1 MTIAQLREVSNRA
14 LLRVPK
20 DVLLV
25 TLVLSVSAF
34 AFGLGMLAQK
44 QLDIGHLGQ
53 GRGTFNV
60 LSTPTSEGA
69 ILGASV
75 AGAVVGAVATE
86 AISQSSHAPANQVIT
101 AKTATV
107 GKYVA
112 SKNGT
117 KYYLATCSG
126 AKRIKD
132 ENKVWFATV
141 EDAKASGRTPASNCP
156 GL

>member
-14 LLRVPK
+14 LLKVPK

-25 TLVLSVSAF
+25 LLVLSVSAF

-44 QLDIGHLGQ
+44 QLYISESGQ
-53 GRGTFNV
+53 GRDIFKIEAASS
-60 LSTPTSEGA
+60 STGSN
-69 ILGASV
+69 LGASV
-75 AGAVVGAVATE
+75 GGAALGAAV
-86 AISQSSHAPANQVIT
+86 QSHVPQTQDVT
-101 AKTATV
+101 AKMAPEPTLSTV

-126 AKRIKD
+126 AKRIKN

-141 EDAKASGRTPASNCP
+141 EDAKASGRTPSSTCK
-156 GL
+156 GM

>member
-1 MTIAQLREVSNRA
+1 MK
-14 LLRVPK
+14 VPK

-25 TLVLSVSAF
+25 ALVLSVALF

-44 QLDIGHLGQ
+44 QLYLSQSGQ
-53 GRGTFNV
+53 SRGTFNI
-60 LSTPTSEGA
+60 LSTPNPEGS

-75 AGAVVGAVATE
+75 AGAAVAAVATE
-86 AISQSSHAPANQVIT
+86 KISQGSTVST
-101 AKTATV
+101 AVTPEPPHTTV

-132 ENKVWFATV
+132 ENKVWFASV
-141 EDAKASGRTPASNCP
+141 EDAKASGRTLSSTCK
-156 GL
+156 GM

>member
-1 MTIAQLREVSNRA
+1 MREVSNRA

-25 TLVLSVSAF
+25 ALVLSVSLLAF
-34 AFGLGMLAQK
+34 SLGMSAQK
-44 QLDIGHLGQ
+44 QLDMSHAGQ
-53 GRGTFNV
+53 GRGMFTV
-60 LSTPTSEGA
+60 QGTSTPEGA
-69 ILGASV
+69 ILGASAV
-75 AGAVVGAVATE
+75 GAVVGAALTKSQ
-86 AISQSSHAPANQVIT
+86 SQSSEVSATKTVVATPA
-101 AKTATV
+101 AA

-132 ENKVWFATV
+132 ENKVWFATA
-141 EDAKASGRTPASNCP
+141 EDAQASGRTPASNCK

>member
-1 MTIAQLREVSNRA
+1 MREVSNRA

-25 TLVLSVSAF
+25 ALVLSVSVL

-44 QLDIGHLGQ
+44 QLDLAQSGQ
-53 GRGTFNV
+53 GRGTFNI
-60 LSTPTSEGA
+60 LSTPSSEGA
-69 ILGASV
+69 ILGAAV
-75 AGAVVGAVATE
+75 AGAVGAE
-86 AISQSSHAPANQVIT
+86 KISQSSDVSATVTPEPPHT
-101 AKTATV
+101 TV

-117 KYYLATCSG
+117 KYYLSTCSG

-132 ENKVWFATV
+132 ENKIWFASV
-141 EDAKASGRTPASNCP
+141 DDAKASGRTPSSTCK

>member
-1 MTIAQLREVSNRA
+1 MREVSNRA

-25 TLVLSVSAF
+25 ALILSVAVL

-44 QLDIGHLGQ
+44 QLQMGQGGQ

-60 LSTPTSEGA
+60 LSTPSSEGS

-75 AGAVVGAVATE
+75 AGAVAGALATE
-86 AISQSSHAPANQVIT
+86 AISQSSNAPANQVT
-101 AKTATV
+101 VAKPATV

-132 ENKVWFATV
+132 ENKVWFASV
-141 EDAKASGRTPASNCP
+141 EDAKASGRTAASNCK
-156 GL
+156 GM